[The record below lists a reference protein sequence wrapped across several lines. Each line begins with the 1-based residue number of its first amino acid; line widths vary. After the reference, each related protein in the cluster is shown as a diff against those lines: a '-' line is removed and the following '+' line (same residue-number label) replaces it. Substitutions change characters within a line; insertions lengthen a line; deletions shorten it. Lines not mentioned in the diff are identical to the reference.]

1 MTKSRLASLIAI
13 GAVFMGSVAAIAY
26 AYDPESSAEAKADF
40 CQSLS
45 DLSSTVMVYGELD
58 PQTATDDQL
67 HRAVLDI
74 DDAWNEVVDDA
85 YDWANADDNE
95 LDKVLDDLYWD
106 IQLVSGD
113 NPTAESLEAVEDELS
128 ALAEAYRDMI
138 DGSGCSST

>member
-1 MTKSRLASLIAI
+1 MTKSKLAVLIAI
-13 GAVFMGSVAAIAY
+13 GAVVVGGFAAIAY
-26 AYDPESSAEAKADF
+26 ADDPERSEEAKADL
-40 CQSLS
+40 CESLS